1 MRLIHSRTWL
11 TRRSRGD
18 ADAGVS
24 LIEVLVVVIML
35 GIVGGIL
42 TTTMISGMRTTRQE
56 QNRSDSSSLVQTQ
69 LARLARDLRVADPIR
84 AASATSMTVDV
95 YRSGTCVRDTWTVA
109 SNNLVLTAVTYPTWA
124 SCKNYPTT
132 AIATSSITKT
142 IITGLDNGTT
152 PVFAF
157 QDATGATLSSPSPTA
172 IYVVNISLSQAGQE
186 GRAGV
191 SYSTSVGVRNA
202 TLA

>member
-142 IITGLDNGTT
+142 VITGLNNGAT

-157 QDATGATLSSPSPTA
+157 QDATGATLASPTPTA
-172 IYVVNISLSQAGQE
+172 IYVVNISLSQAGKE

>member
-1 MRLIHSRTWL
+1 MRLIHSPDWL
-11 TRRSRGD
+11 TRRSRGA

-142 IITGLDNGTT
+142 VITGLNNGAT

-157 QDATGATLSSPSPTA
+157 QDATGATLSSPTPTA
-172 IYVVNISLSQAGQE
+172 IYVVNISLSQAGKE